1 MNKSSRNS
9 GDSVL
14 EDDSG
19 CRSGEFLRLYDEFQK
34 QGPARVCPPAK
45 EFSGD
50 KFMTTFKKLYARL
63 PGNFRGSPPD
73 QGVEIVKTRLLLA
86 ALKDLVS
93 NLKAKP

>member
-1 MNKSSRNS
+1 MNGSRRKLHD
-9 GDSVL
+9 GGL

-19 CRSGEFLRLYDEFQK
+19 CRSSEFLRLCEELPKPGSVRTRPQS
-34 QGPARVCPPAK
+34 K
-45 EFSGD
+45 EISRD
-50 KFMTTFKKLYARL
+50 KFMTTFNRLYARL

-73 QGVEIVKTRLLLA
+73 QGVEIVKTQLLLA